1 MSGVSKRKFLYFKL
15 YINNLSNRFEVE
27 IITDLNQITKT
38 GWYSGGNIAQINQYI
53 LGGWNII
60 NAAVQSD
67 NSARISVFN
76 KRGLVLEVN
85 RDGDGSYT
93 YFPLALKSD
102 LTDIIIEKGFQKSVN
117 IPAGN
122 AYATIECDIEYTV
135 PSGYRA
141 LAIYKGLV
149 TNSTCCVYN
158 TYFTGGKARLV
169 ISNLNGSQKTVTA
182 YAFIFF
188 IKS

>member
-1 MSGVSKRKFLYFKL
+1 MYSDLSKCFSPQDTLSESADNCRK
-15 YINNLSNRFEVE
+15 NGCWRVN
-27 IITDLNQITKT
+27 
-38 GWYSGGNIAQINQYI
+38 GN
-53 LGGWNII
+53 
-60 NAAVQSD
+60 VQSVNKVNDGILLVFVAD
-67 NSARISVFN
+67 NDCNVVYQQLFNNVGSAIYIRRYWFGTWSGWVDI
-76 KRGLVLEVN
+76 
-85 RDGDGSYT
+85 
-93 YFPLALKSD
+93 ALKSN
-102 LTDIIIEKGFQKSVN
+102 LSDIIIEKGFQKSVN

-158 TYFTGGKARLV
+158 AYFTGGKARLV

>member
-1 MSGVSKRKFLYFKL
+1 MSLWVDFSSFPQLY
-15 YINNLSNRFEVE
+15 SEVFG
-27 IITDLNQITKT
+27 IPNITGKSLAAIEKT
-38 GWYSGGNIAQINQYI
+38 GYYCGSNISETNTYLDSSDWCVIHAIIQSDGNKDITVHAKSGTLIVFRMLPDGSVYKVSNIA
-53 LGGWNII
+53 
-60 NAAVQSD
+60 
-67 NSARISVFN
+67 
-76 KRGLVLEVN
+76 
-85 RDGDGSYT
+85 
-93 YFPLALKSD
+93 LKADLSD
-102 LTDIIIEKGFQKSVN
+102 LVIEKGFQKSVD

-122 AYATIECDIEYTV
+122 AYSSTECDIEYTV

-158 TYFTGGKARLV
+158 TYFTGSKARLV

-182 YAFIFF
+182 YAFILF

>member
-1 MSGVSKRKFLYFKL
+1 MFG
-15 YINNLSNRFEVE
+15 IPN
-27 IITDLNQITKT
+27 ITGKSLAAIEKT
-38 GWYSGGNIAQINQYI
+38 GYYCGSNISETNTYLDSSDWCVIHAIIQSDGNRDITVHAKSGTLIVFRMLPDGSVYKVSNIA
-53 LGGWNII
+53 
-60 NAAVQSD
+60 
-67 NSARISVFN
+67 
-76 KRGLVLEVN
+76 
-85 RDGDGSYT
+85 
-93 YFPLALKSD
+93 LKADLSD
-102 LTDIIIEKGFQKSVN
+102 LVIEKGFQKSVD

-122 AYATIECDIEYTV
+122 AYSSIECDIEYTV

-182 YAFIFF
+182 YAFILF